1 MILEESKKPQETE
14 NILPLINVVFLLLIF
29 FVLSGVVTRPELF
42 EVSPPVS
49 ISDQELDQEPIQILL
64 SKDGK
69 LAHGEESITTQQFQ
83 RLISHAK
90 QNYSNTLLQI
100 KADQGVEMQKIFEI
114 MEIIKAAR
122 YENFQLLTLKK

>member
-42 EVSPPVS
+42 EVSPPES